1 MRSCEKKSVVFSL
14 LVFMLV
20 YTAVLFVPGICIQAA
35 EKTISAII
43 SKDRVVVGKQLHIA
57 VKQEDVHYVSSDTT
71 IATVSPKGVITAK
84 KAGKVVITVKKSGY
98 SSKKFP
104 ITVKAYGKYPSIP
117 VTLDEVVINL
127 HCSNDKIEAEI
138 INHAGKG
145 SIKEIEYQYDA
156 CVYPEV
162 TEEGS
167 AAETGNEG
175 ETPDPKTENG
185 SDSEPEAAISGAI
198 DTEAISSEQTP
209 EEKPEISPVHQQIT
223 VKAKNIAAGTQ
234 EKIVVTGDFGNP
246 DKLEMK
252 LVKIRLTTG
261 KSVFTYDVAKDRTG
275 IKWTIKDTTPPKI
288 TGWVGKNSYNS
299 KDVYMVAF
307 SDKKYDFRKYV
318 SVSDNM
324 GGNVKL
330 TVDTSKINWKKKGV
344 YEITY
349 RAEDLAGN
357 VTKKT
362 AKVQVRPAGDL
373 EHMADTILKQIVKDS
388 WSDKQKAEAIYRYM
402 RKNYSY
408 VDSNDHASWE
418 KSAVYGL
425 RYHSGNCFVYYS
437 VSRLLLTRC
446 GIPNIEVKRSAGSR
460 HGHWW
465 NYVYVNGGWYHF
477 DTTPRRQKA
486 TFCLVTDDQ
495 LSAYSKAAGNS
506 HIWDK
511 SLIPAGAKKKISS
524 VKWGK
529 QY

>member
-1 MRSCEKKSVVFSL
+1 MKKCKKKTASFSTLAFL
-14 LVFMLV
+14 LVAA
-20 YTAVLFVPGICIQAA
+20 AVIWIPGASIQAA

-43 SKDRVVVGKQLHIA
+43 SKDLVAVGKQLHIS
-57 VKQEDVHYVSSDTT
+57 VKQEDVRYASSDTA
-71 IATVSPKGVITAK
+71 IATVSSKGVVTAK
-84 KAGKVVITVKKSGY
+84 KAGKVVITVKKDGY
-98 SSKKFP
+98 SSKRFP
-104 ITVKAYGKYPSIP
+104 VTVKAYGKYPSIP
-117 VTLDEVVINL
+117 VTLDEVRIKL
-127 HCSNDKIEAEI
+127 HCSSEKIEAEI
-138 INHAGKG
+138 VNHAGKG
-145 SIKEIEYQYDA
+145 SIKEIAYQYDA
-156 CVYPEV
+156 SVYPTV
-162 TEEGS
+162 TGEGS
-167 AAETGNEG
+167 ATETGNEG
-175 ETPDPKTENG
+175 ETPNPKTENG
-185 SDSEPEAAISGAI
+185 SDSEHEAATSGTI
-198 DTEAISSEQTP
+198 DTEVISSEETP
-209 EEKPEISPVHQQIT
+209 EEKPEVSPVHQQVT
-223 VKAKNIAAGTQ
+223 VNAKNIAAGTKK
-234 EKIVVTGDFGNP
+234 KIVVTGDFGDP

-252 LVKIRLTTG
+252 LVKISLTTG
-261 KSVFTYDVAKDRTG
+261 KSVLTYDVAKDRTG
-275 IKWTIKDTTPPKI
+275 IKWTIKDDTPPKI

-307 SDKKYDFRKYV
+307 SDKKYDFKKYV

-324 GGNVKL
+324 GGKVKL

-344 YEITY
+344 YRITY
-349 RAEDLAGN
+349 CAEDLAGN
-357 VTKKT
+357 VTKKS
-362 AKVQVRPAGDL
+362 AKVQVRPDGDL
-373 EHMADTILKQIVKDS
+373 EHMADTILKRIVKDS

-446 GIPNIEVKRSAGSR
+446 GIPNIEVKRCAGSR

-477 DTTPRRQKA
+477 DTTPRRQRA

-495 LSAYSKAAGNS
+495 LSAYSRAAGNS

-511 SLIPAGAKKKISS
+511 SLIPTGAKKKISS